1 MEQPMSNQTPDQL
14 HWTVRPAYKSYSI
27 KPIIGITIRNTR
39 GCTPSVLVKFVNLG
53 HETIYDSTTVDT
65 GMEKHLF
72 TEHTVT
78 EAATIIQETLTA
90 PPMVD
95 RINHFIEES
104 RRNPADEL
112 LQEVQQTLIVG
123 IHKNLHGP
131 TQ

>member
-1 MEQPMSNQTPDQL
+1 MSSQTPDQL

-27 KPIIGITIRNTR
+27 KPVIGITIRNTR
-39 GCTPSVLVKFVNLG
+39 GGAPSILVKFVNLG
-53 HETIYDSTTVDT
+53 HETIYDSTTVDM
-65 GMEKHLF
+65 GMEKNLF
-72 TEHTVT
+72 AEHTVT
-78 EAATIIQETLTA
+78 EAATIIKETLTSH
-90 PPMVD
+90 PMVD

>member
-1 MEQPMSNQTPDQL
+1 MSNQTPDQL

-27 KPIIGITIRNTR
+27 KPVIGITIRSAAADN
-39 GCTPSVLVKFVNLG
+39 PSILVKFVNLG
-53 HETIYDSTTVDT
+53 HETIYDSTTEDT

-72 TEHTVT
+72 TEYTVP
-78 EAATIIQETLTA
+78 EAATIIKDTLTS

-104 RRNPADEL
+104 RKHPAGEL
-112 LQEVQQTLIVG
+112 LCEVQQTLIVG
-123 IHKNLHGP
+123 IHKNLHGL

>member
-1 MEQPMSNQTPDQL
+1 MSNQTPDQL

-27 KPIIGITIRNTR
+27 KPVIGITIRSAAADN
-39 GCTPSVLVKFVNLG
+39 PSILVKFVNLG
-53 HETIYDSTTVDT
+53 HETIYDSTTEDT

-72 TEHTVT
+72 TEHTAP
-78 EAATIIQETLTA
+78 EAATIIKETLTA
-90 PPMVD
+90 HPMVD

-112 LQEVQQTLIVG
+112 LQEVRQTLIVE
-123 IHKNLHGP
+123 IYKKLHGT

>member
-1 MEQPMSNQTPDQL
+1 MSNQTPDQL
-14 HWTVRPAYKSYSI
+14 HWTVHPAYKSYSI
-27 KPIIGITIRNTR
+27 KPVIGITIRNTR
-39 GCTPSVLVKFVNLG
+39 GGAPSILAKFVNLG

-78 EAATIIQETLTA
+78 EAATIIKETLTSH
-90 PPMVD
+90 PMAD
-95 RINHFIEES
+95 RINHLIEES

-112 LQEVQQTLIVG
+112 LQEVQQTLIVE
-123 IHKNLHGP
+123 IHKKLHGP